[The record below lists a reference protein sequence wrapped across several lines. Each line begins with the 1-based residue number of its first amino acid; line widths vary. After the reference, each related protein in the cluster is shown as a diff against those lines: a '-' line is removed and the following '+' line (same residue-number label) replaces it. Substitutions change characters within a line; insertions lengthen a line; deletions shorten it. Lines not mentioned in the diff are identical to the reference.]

1 MMRTALVFLFL
12 TCLSR
17 FASAQENQV
26 QAHQI
31 WMAGI
36 GAGASMGVNED
47 LSRPIV
53 FQLRIEGIAYN
64 GVTPG
69 VSPEFGVTFLT
80 LRSTMTGAST
90 DYRTQMIAPDL
101 RFRFSPF
108 TTMAWFPYVDIG
120 VGVVAYHVLDVPSA
134 SAPNAQLSDATLF
147 IPMGIGLFHQLSDD
161 IGVDLNI
168 GGYPSIGD
176 DLNPVHDGRPDGWW
190 SGLMSLHYI
199 F

>member
-1 MMRTALVFLFL
+1 MRIALVLIIL
-12 TCLSR
+12 TGLSR
-17 FASAQENQV
+17 FVSAQENQV
-26 QAHQI
+26 QPHQI

-36 GAGASMGVNED
+36 GAGAAVGINED

-53 FQLRIEGIAYN
+53 FQLRIEGIAFN

-80 LRSTMTGAST
+80 LRSTMTGAPT

-101 RFRFSPF
+101 RFRFSLF
-108 TTMAWFPYVDIG
+108 STMTWFPYVDIG
-120 VGVVAYHVLDVPSA
+120 VGVVAYHVLAVPASA
-134 SAPNAQLSDATLF
+134 APNAQLSDATLF
-147 IPMGIGLFHQLSDD
+147 MPIGIGLFHQLSNN

-168 GGYPSIGD
+168 GAYPSIGD
-176 DLNPVHDGRPDGWW
+176 NLNPVHDGRPDGWW